1 MQLAILQLHW
11 LIDVRCLRGK
21 LHCGAIGCLLAVLL
35 CGIAR
40 TSQGVE
46 LACRSSDTIW
56 EISSRNLP
64 DCPGL
69 EYQPQFTVH
78 ENADCRWWP
87 QTLDALRLHIN
98 NHPEQ
103 RIVFYVHGN
112 WMPQQDAK
120 ERALAIYRRLASFAT
135 GGAPICFISFSW
147 PSERREGFARDVIG
161 KKTRLDA
168 DAYYFA
174 LAIERL
180 QLQQSAGF
188 IGFSFGSAV
197 LCGAQHLLAGGNLCG
212 YQLNVTPTSNLP
224 ANISLVAPAFD
235 RGELTVRGRYHLA
248 LEDSDSVVN
257 LYNSM
262 DPILKRFRFFDRDS
276 SPVAA
281 GFAGLLESRSDAPVA
296 ASSTI
301 AQYDCRSIGRTHAE
315 LDYMKCSHARRA
327 FENVL
332 STNNEFAATE
342 HPASLESKHG
352 G

>member
-1 MQLAILQLHW
+1 MHLANLPLHG
-11 LIDVRCLRGK
+11 LIDNRCLRGK
-21 LHCGAIGCLLAVLL
+21 LLCGVIGCVVAVMQLGL
-35 CGIAR
+35 AR

-46 LACRSSDTIW
+46 LSCRSSDTIW

-64 DCPGL
+64 DCPSL
-69 EYQPQFTVH
+69 DYEPLFTVH

-87 QTLDALRLHIN
+87 QTLDSLRVHISS
-98 NHPEQ
+98 HPEQ

-135 GGAPICFISFSW
+135 DGAPICFISFSW

-161 KKTRLDA
+161 KKSRLDA

-174 LAIERL
+174 LAMERL

-212 YQLNVTPTSNLP
+212 YQLSVTPASNVP
-224 ANISLVAPAFD
+224 ANISLIAPAFD

-257 LYNSM
+257 LYNSI
-262 DPILKRFRFFDRDS
+262 DPILRRFRFFDRDR

-281 GFAGLLESRSDAPVA
+281 GFAGLLESRSDAPLA

-301 AQYDCRSIGRTHAE
+301 AQFDCRSIGRTHAE
-315 LDYMKCSHARRA
+315 LDYLKCSHACRA

-332 STNNEFAATE
+332 STNNCYTVTQQT
-342 HPASLESKHG
+342 S
-352 G
+352 